1 MKKILAFLLA
11 ALFTVTVMP
20 FAIFAAEDTVT
31 VSTADELFETIGKI
45 NAGILDNT
53 TNITLTA
60 DIDFTDF
67 EGFGPLVTYSGTFDG
82 AGHKITG
89 LSSTILIDNS
99 DANCVNRDNVI
110 GGNNFYRWSG
120 EGIFSDDHE
129 SVKNHFCFGYCGFAT
144 LFVTLSGT
152 VKNLTLENGT
162 MSLQANFNKNNRMD
176 VAYLAGYADGA
187 TLENVHAVGITVKTV
202 GKGVNE
208 NQGFM
213 GYAATLV
220 ARATGNTTFTN
231 CTVDA
236 TSSVYTADSPRMHA
250 SQILGAYDGDGEITM
265 NYCKGE
271 AEIAVCTDKSIG
283 LMYKS
288 NDGVRCD
295 GIPGELLKDN
305 LGGALSYA
313 TELVSEGNYTF
324 YYQTRTNKDDASL
337 KDYRI
342 LCVATKEFA
351 ASADSLKVRIAFSN
365 GNTEKSIEKT
375 PETLYYNVT
384 AEGDG
389 YADTYTAGDGS
400 VIFGWVITGVPADY
414 QNTPTAAFAE

>member
-1 MKKILAFLLA
+1 MKRIIAWLLCA
-11 ALFTVTVMP
+11 VLVLTMMP
-20 FAIFAAEDTVT
+20 LTATAAESAVT
-31 VSTADELFETIGKI
+31 VSSADELSEVIGKI
-45 NAGILDNT
+45 NAGILDDT
-53 TNITLTA
+53 TDITLTR
-60 DIDFTDF
+60 DLDFTDF

-89 LSSTILIDNS
+89 LSSEILIDTSNE
-99 DANCVNRDNVI
+99 NCVNNGNTV

-120 EGIFSDDHE
+120 EGIFADDHD
-129 SVKNHFCFGYCGFAT
+129 SVKNYQCFGYCGFAT

-152 VKNLTLENGT
+152 VKNLTVEDGT

-187 TLENVHAVGITVKTV
+187 TLENVHAVGISVMTV

-250 SQILGAYDGDGEITM
+250 SQLLGAYDGDGEIAI

-271 AEIAVCTDKSIG
+271 AEIAVCTDRTIG

-295 GIPGELLKDN
+295 GIPGELIKNN

-313 TELVSEGNYTF
+313 TEFASGGNYTF
-324 YYQTRTNKDDASL
+324 YYQTRTNKDDATL

-342 LCVATKEFA
+342 LCVASKAFVVSKDTMT
-351 ASADSLKVRIAFSN
+351 VRIAFSN
-365 GNTEKSIEKT
+365 GTNEKSIEKT

-384 AEGDG
+384 AEGEG
-389 YADTYTAGDGS
+389 YGDTYTAANGD
-400 VIFGWVITGVPADY
+400 VIFGWVIVGVPTDY
-414 QNTPTAAFAE
+414 QNTPTAAFTE